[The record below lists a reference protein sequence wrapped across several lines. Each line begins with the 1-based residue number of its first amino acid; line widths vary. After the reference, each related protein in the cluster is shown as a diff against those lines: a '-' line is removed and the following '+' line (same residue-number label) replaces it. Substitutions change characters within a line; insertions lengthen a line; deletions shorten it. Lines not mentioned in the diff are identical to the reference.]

1 MVAVTNSISGCRI
14 ASSTMRSYH
23 LMTRMYN
30 VYPPTPARNPKIKSA
45 IHQGPSLPFAADRLG
60 RPKAPDGEPQRV
72 HGTDADQPEEGGEVA
87 GHHVSRVVHP
97 EVEPGK
103 ADQEHD
109 EYSRDD
115 HGPSR
120 CPPQMVSQDEREH
133 PVQPDGDGGV
143 AARERIEGGVVAGV
157 EELGTRP
164 LEHAFQDGGEHGTPS
179 GRDQEEYGGEVAAT
193 LVEERYGHDQ
203 EQQHEPVGAQRCDD
217 THRGVEPAGEGRV
230 DPEQHGPVESAALA
244 LDNHVG
250 QLGKGPDNEGRNREP
265 RRKPGGGDHRQ
276 AVRDPPDYLSPGLE
290 HGGILTRFSTL
301 AVRIISVADGQSGE
315 GGTSSLQNSDII
327 RALETIATL
336 MEIQDEAYYR
346 VLGYQRAAE
355 SVAALGRPATE
366 VDDLK
371 TLPHVGA
378 TTAAVIRDLAED
390 RTPQLLA
397 DLTAEIPEGLVEI
410 THLPSVGPRTVG
422 RLWKELGVTSVEE
435 LAAEEPER
443 ISSLKGFGKKSAEKM
458 LQAARTYNATERR
471 MLLDDATSLGD
482 EILSFVRS
490 HPATQRAEVGGS
502 LRRIKETVGDI
513 DIVAASTDPDSLAD
527 DFAEAPF
534 AEEVLAHG
542 PKKVFVLSGGTEI
555 DLRIVEPQAYG
566 TLLHHFTGGQAHN
579 IALRER
585 AVKMGIN
592 ISEYGLAEIG
602 TGDYRPVATEEDL
615 YSRLD
620 LAYIPPE
627 LREDT
632 GELEAAATGSLP
644 DLVSVEDVRGDLH
657 VHTNYSDGKGTIE
670 SMAEAAIELGYEY
683 LVFCDHSQSLRVAN
697 GLSPER
703 LLGKIGAV
711 RKADDKY
718 GEIHLLSGSEVD
730 ILKDGALDYED
741 ALLAELDF
749 VVASIHTSFNVGEEA
764 MTERIIRAMNNPYVR
779 TIGHPT
785 GRILNRRD

>member
-1 MVAVTNSISGCRI
+1 
-14 ASSTMRSYH
+14 
-23 LMTRMYN
+23 
-30 VYPPTPARNPKIKSA
+30 
-45 IHQGPSLPFAADRLG
+45 
-60 RPKAPDGEPQRV
+60 
-72 HGTDADQPEEGGEVA
+72 
-87 GHHVSRVVHP
+87 
-97 EVEPGK
+97 
-103 ADQEHD
+103 
-109 EYSRDD
+109 
-115 HGPSR
+115 
-120 CPPQMVSQDEREH
+120 
-133 PVQPDGDGGV
+133 
-143 AARERIEGGVVAGV
+143 
-157 EELGTRP
+157 
-164 LEHAFQDGGEHGTPS
+164 
-179 GRDQEEYGGEVAAT
+179 
-193 LVEERYGHDQ
+193 
-203 EQQHEPVGAQRCDD
+203 
-217 THRGVEPAGEGRV
+217 
-230 DPEQHGPVESAALA
+230 
-244 LDNHVG
+244 
-250 QLGKGPDNEGRNREP
+250 
-265 RRKPGGGDHRQ
+265 
-276 AVRDPPDYLSPGLE
+276 
-290 HGGILTRFSTL
+290 
-301 AVRIISVADGQSGE
+301 
-315 GGTSSLQNSDII
+315 LQNNDIV
-327 RALETIATL
+327 RPLETIATL
-336 MEIQDEAYYR
+336 LEIKDEPYYR

-366 VDDLK
+366 VEDLK

-378 TTAAVIRDLAED
+378 TTAEVIRDLAED

-397 DLTAEIPEGLVEI
+397 DLTAEIPEGLVEM
-410 THLPSVGPRTVG
+410 TRLPSVGPRTVG

-458 LQAARTYNATERR
+458 VQAASTYNATERR

-502 LRRIKETVGDI
+502 LRRMKETVGDI

-555 DLRIVEPQAYG
+555 DLRIVEPEAYG

-592 ISEYGLAEIG
+592 ISEYGLARAG
-602 TGDYRPVATEEDL
+602 TGDYKPVATEEDL

-620 LAYIPPE
+620 LVYIPPE

-632 GELEAAATGSLP
+632 GEIEAADKDSLP

-703 LLGKIGAV
+703 LARKLEAV
-711 RKADDKY
+711 RAADEKY
-718 GEIHLLSGSEVD
+718 DEIRLYCGSEVD
-730 ILKDGALDYED
+730 ILKDGSLDYDDEV
-741 ALLAELDF
+741 LATLDF
-749 VVASIHTSFNVGEEA
+749 VVASVHTSFGIGEKD
-764 MTERIIRAMNNPYVR
+764 MTDRIVRAMNNAYVR

-785 GRILNRRD
+785 GRILNRREPYEVDVSRLIREAAATNTALELNAYVDRLDLAVPFVREAVGSGVSITIDTDAHDERALGFMKYGVSQARRAWVEKGSVINCLPALEFEKYLQKDK